1 MKLYGHIV
9 SPYVARVAFAAR
21 LKGLSLTPEPAPGG
35 GIALDPAQAVGVRLR
50 LAPALGLSVGRSA
63 HLERIDHIGIAK
75 VHDIQVSN
83 DQVLVRLEDGTPPVM
98 MDTKKIRPLS
108 TIEEYELLRL
118 LNQIGNKRKM
128 VAIGL
133 ESPKPKVDSK
143 KRAKRVV
150 PASIPATNRVLRRR
164 PTIAQGEESTPE
176 CHLLLT
182 DGL

>member
-1 MKLYGHIV
+1 MPPPTSIEVTYGGEFGAKEKHT
-9 SPYVARVAFAAR
+9 
-21 LKGLSLTPEPAPGG
+21 LKRNM
-35 GIALDPAQAVGVRLR
+35 DVF
-50 LAPALGLSVGRSA
+50 
-63 HLERIDHIGIAK
+63 IDHIGIAK
-75 VHDIQVSN
+75 VQDIQVSN
-83 DQVLVRLEDGTPPVM
+83 DQLLVRLEDGTPPVM

-108 TIEEYELLRL
+108 TIEEYEMLRL

-164 PTIAQGEESTPE
+164 PTIAQGEESILE
-176 CHLLLT
+176 CHLLRT

>member
-1 MKLYGHIV
+1 MPRKMSPPTSIEVTYGGEFGAKEKHTIKRHMDV
-9 SPYVARVAFAAR
+9 F
-21 LKGLSLTPEPAPGG
+21 
-35 GIALDPAQAVGVRLR
+35 
-50 LAPALGLSVGRSA
+50 
-63 HLERIDHIGIAK
+63 IDHIGIAK

-108 TIEEYELLRL
+108 TIEEYEMLRL

>member
-1 MKLYGHIV
+1 MPPRKMPPPTSIEVTYGGEFGAKEKHT
-9 SPYVARVAFAAR
+9 
-21 LKGLSLTPEPAPGG
+21 LKRNM
-35 GIALDPAQAVGVRLR
+35 DVF
-50 LAPALGLSVGRSA
+50 
-63 HLERIDHIGIAK
+63 IDHIGIAK
-75 VHDIQVSN
+75 VQDIQVSN
-83 DQVLVRLEDGTPPVM
+83 DQLLVRLEDGTPPVM

-108 TIEEYELLRL
+108 TIQEYELLRL
-118 LNQIGNKRKM
+118 LNLIGNKRKM

-176 CHLLLT
+176 CHLLRT